1 MIRLWPY
8 VGWCLRNLWAST
20 PSSIILR
27 IRFLHGMDSS
37 SSPEDSSSKLSNTE
51 PPWVRSLAT
60 IFIPTE
66 NAERL
71 HEVAGLR
78 IVLAGQVMR
87 RRAGG
92 VACENVAVN
101 LEAQK
106 LQPVDLA
113 GAVLAC
119 PVAFCCP
126 MRFVCASCPPVLPSF
141 CEPVFSR
148 SVRIWLESARC
159 SCAYVMNVCMRSPAC
174 ALFSPARS
182 CGGARVAS
190 PSDGSGWYLPAAP
203 PCAPSHGHTL

>member
-1 MIRLWPY
+1 M
-8 VGWCLRNLWAST
+8 
-20 PSSIILR
+20 
-27 IRFLHGMDSS
+27 
-37 SSPEDSSSKLSNTE
+37 
-51 PPWVRSLAT
+51 RSLAT

-92 VACENVAVN
+92 VACDNVAVN

-119 PVAFCCP
+119 PVAFCRP
-126 MRFVCASCPPVLPSF
+126 MRFVCASCPPVLRSF
-141 CEPVFSR
+141 C
-148 SVRIWLESARC
+148 
-159 SCAYVMNVCMRSPAC
+159 
-174 ALFSPARS
+174 
-182 CGGARVAS
+182 
-190 PSDGSGWYLPAAP
+190 
-203 PCAPSHGHTL
+203 